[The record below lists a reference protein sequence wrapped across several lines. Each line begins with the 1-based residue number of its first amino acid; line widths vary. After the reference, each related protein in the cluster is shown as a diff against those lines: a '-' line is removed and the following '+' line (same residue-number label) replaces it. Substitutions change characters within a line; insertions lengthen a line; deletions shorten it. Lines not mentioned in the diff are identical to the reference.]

1 MRFSVSGDRV
11 KVTTALR
18 EYIDRR
24 LYFALGR
31 FGPAIDHVSVRVGDV
46 NGPRGGV
53 DKHCQIVVKLRAS
66 GSNPIAVDD
75 NDEDLRAAVAQAS
88 NRAGR
93 TVARAIERKRRKRAY
108 QRRRL
113 LAEDISPAMHLD
125 GQDDLG

>member
-11 KVTTALR
+11 KVTTVLR

-24 LYFALGR
+24 LHFALGR
-31 FGPAIDHVSVRVGDV
+31 FGPAIDHVIVRVGDI

-53 DKHCQIVVKLRAS
+53 DKRCQIVVKLRAS
-66 GSNPIAVDD
+66 GSNPIAIDD
-75 NDEDLRAAVAQAS
+75 SDEELHVAVARAS
-88 NRAGR
+88 NRAER

-113 LAEDISPAMHLD
+113 PVEDISHAMHLD
-125 GQDDLG
+125 RQDDLG

>member
-11 KVTTALR
+11 KVTTGLR

-24 LYFALGR
+24 LHFALGR
-31 FGPAIDHVSVRVGDV
+31 FGTAIDTVSVRVEDI

-53 DKHCQIVVKLRAS
+53 DKHCRIVVKLRAS
-66 GSNPIAVDD
+66 GSNRIAIDD
-75 NDEDLRAAVAQAS
+75 NDENLRAAVARAS

-113 LAEDISPAMHLD
+113 PVETASHATRLD